1 MANSNTLNLR
11 IDVDAKS
18 GEASIRTLGRALTGA
33 GDTADKS
40 FGRGK
45 KSLGDFDRAT
55 AAATNT
61 LRTLGKVGKTLTIAG
76 LAGMTAGVYGLSRAL
91 SAATTA
97 ATVQEQAEAK
107 LAAVVNAT
115 GQAAGFSAA
124 EMIKMAGELQK
135 VTTVGDETI
144 IAGQAILATFKGIRG
159 EAFERTTAAALDM
172 SEVMGQDLNS
182 TIVQL
187 GKALNDPVANLGALG
202 RAGVQFSDEQT
213 ELIKNLAASGQL
225 FEAQAIIL
233 DEIESQFGG
242 AATAVRDT
250 YGGALT
256 AANNAWGDLLESI
269 GFSITKNEAMVEVI
283 GKVEAQFAAWASEV
297 DGGGLGDMVAE
308 IADGALSFATAII
321 DNKDNIIASIEA
333 VIVTVTAIKDAFVF
347 VGETIG
353 KTLAI
358 VVGFTED
365 TIRLFSN
372 VGAKVEQPI
381 LAISD
386 YFTEALE
393 KALKWITDF
402 IEAAAK
408 KFEGIIEAV
417 KDPMGAVEGV
427 VDGAMDAVTGTVDK
441 AMEKAGGLWS
451 GFAGLVEKGATGMV
465 SFLGEG
471 SSVKPLSEKIFELLG
486 KFLGFADEVNTTPL
500 ESTLD
505 ATGFSRGV
513 QDMDTEFSS
522 FVEDFDIGINT
533 DMVGALIT
541 GQASIEEV
549 WGSMLDNLTK
559 GFFDWVSNIINKGV
573 SWLVEGITSGFSGG
587 LTGIFDG
594 FTGGGGGA
602 SGLVGTVAG
611 TVGDA
616 LGLPSIT
623 EIGASI
629 AGALG
634 LTSAGSGLVSATAA
648 ATMTA
653 IPAGAAGAAVPMAA
667 FAPGWGAGGAA
678 AAGSTGAASTG
689 LLAGIGGVGGAA
701 LGIGAIAAMFSLGG
715 LFGGGNERP
724 AGFSEVATSLDAATL
739 AAAGFDDEL
748 QRVADTS
755 FSEMV
760 GKILEVDEV
769 SIDLNSNLVYLKQA
783 GWQASAETGALIY
796 KIDSLSGQLIETGI
810 DTNDLMQRMVD
821 LSAGTDLTVD
831 AVARMVAEQAGL
843 PGLNDELAASYLELA
858 NVTSAAAAETM
869 RAADLSITAAA
880 EAYRAWDRYYGQNP
894 ENGTPISEP
903 TTPKPD
909 GYLWP
914 GFARGTDFVTK
925 TGPALIHYGEAILTA
940 EENRNR
946 MRGGEPIVIN
956 LTNQTV
962 LDGKVID
969 SRVDKHIVDRTRRNM
984 GNRRVA

>member
-1 MANSNTLNLR
+1 MANSNTLSLR

-18 GEASIRTLGRALTGA
+18 GEASIRTFGKELDTA
-33 GDTADKS
+33 GDKADKS

-76 LAGMTAGVYGLSRAL
+76 LAGMTAGAYGLSRAL
-91 SAATTA
+91 SAATEA

-107 LAAVVNAT
+107 LTAVVNAT

-159 EAFERTTAAALDM
+159 EAFERTTMAALDL
-172 SEVMGQDLNS
+172 SVVMEQDLNS
-182 TIVQL
+182 TFKQL
-187 GKALNDPVANLGALG
+187 GKALQDPVARLGDLG
-202 RAGVQFSDEQT
+202 RAGVNFNDEQKET
-213 ELIKNLAASGQL
+213 IKNLVESNRL
-225 FEAQAIIL
+225 HEAQAIVL
-233 DEIESQFGG
+233 GEIEAQVGG
-242 AATAVRDT
+242 TAMALRNT
-250 YGGALT
+250 YGGAVK
-256 AANNAWGDLLESI
+256 AANDSWGDLLESI
-269 GFSITKNEAMVEVI
+269 GFSITKNEAVVEVVK
-283 GKVEAQFAAWASEV
+283 KVEAQFAAWASEV
-297 DGGGLGDMVAE
+297 NGGGLGDMVAE
-308 IADGALSFATAII
+308 IADGALEFAKAII
-321 DNKDNIIASIEA
+321 DNKDNIIASLTA
-333 VIVTVTAIKDAFVF
+333 VVDAVNLIADAFVF
-347 VGETIG
+347 VGEAIG
-353 KTLAI
+353 TTLAI
-358 VVGFTED
+358 VVGFGED
-365 TIRLFSN
+365 TMRVAHDI
-372 VGAKVEQPI
+372 GD
-381 LAISD
+381 AIITPFED
-386 YFTEALE
+386 
-393 KALKWITDF
+393 LK
-402 IEAAAK
+402 
-408 KFEGIIEAV
+408 
-417 KDPMGAVEGV
+417 
-427 VDGAMDAVTGTVDK
+427 GTVDK
-441 AMEKAGGLWS
+441 TLGAAGKTVDKFKDKLSDGWEATVDFF
-451 GFAGLVEKGATGMV
+451 GF
-465 SFLGEG
+465 G
-471 SSVKPLSEKIFELLG
+471 SSRLPLSEKIAELLG
-486 KFLGFADEVNTTPL
+486 KFVGFAGEVNTTPL

-505 ATGFSRGV
+505 ATEFSRGV

-522 FVEDFDIGINT
+522 FVENFDIGINT
-533 DMVGALIT
+533 DMVTSLIT

-559 GFFDWVSNIINKGV
+559 GFMDWVANIINKGV

-634 LTSAGSGLVSATAA
+634 LTAGGSGLVSATAA

-653 IPAGAAGAAVPMAA
+653 IPAGAAGAAVPVAA
-667 FAPGWGAGGAA
+667 FAP

-715 LFGGGNERP
+715 VFGGGNERP
-724 AGFSEVATSLDAATL
+724 PGFSEVAESLDAATL

-755 FSEMV
+755 LSEMV

-783 GWQASAETGALIY
+783 GWQASSETGALIY
-796 KIDSLSGQLIETGI
+796 QIDSLSGQLVETGI

-843 PGLNDELAASYLELA
+843 PGLHDELAASYLELA

-880 EAYRAWDRYYGQNP
+880 EAYRAWDRYYEQNP

-903 TTPKPD
+903 TTPQPD

-914 GFARGTDFVTK
+914 GFAKGTDYVPR
-925 TGPALIHYGEAILTA
+925 TGYALIHQGEAILTA
-940 EENRNR
+940 QENRNR
-946 MRGGEPIVIN
+946 MQGGEPIVIH